1 MIYTKRYYEYIVE
14 LIIDKY
20 KNEFINCLPGHCI
33 KITGLGKEQV
43 LSLLN
48 KIRDNFPKIDS
59 FILSDKAEGSD
70 YISPTKLIELRNI
83 EAKPLLVVIPATSRT
98 AAEDSFGNATFKDI
112 SLQGIDEELY
122 SMLLFKAPPVTKTL
136 IEEVFN
142 YLGPIPLSD
151 RIQFVLS
158 IEEADWEKRAVGEN
172 LNHLGLIP
180 DSILSSE
187 DAKIRARLNFNS
199 ISTQKLSD
207 FNRTIF
213 ERIKELPLERNSIQ
227 KDIINFFKSSGNILS
242 RKELVNKIKS
252 LEPKLNFAYWPIPD
266 LNVNNVR
273 LNVEELKSSD
283 FKIVEGIKCLH
294 VPIGKSSKAKI
305 RITTTPTIKDIQEL
319 AYFRLILMASNGAAG
334 EFVQELKKIKN
345 STSRL
350 LYKDLNFTI
359 DANILTEGTYFIK
372 VLAEDA
378 NSVVLNS
385 DDRFKDDVVEKY
397 WQELKASKDNAEKNS
412 IERKLT
418 CDSEDF
424 YLTVTDEKEEKD
436 SVRKDKLNNIFQAYF
451 KFRID
456 QLKNGIVLS
465 EPVTEEGTN
474 QWIGNPSEA
483 TNTIFHVR
491 YDSKH
496 DYQINLSGKLY
507 QIERLFIKYSDQL
520 GQAIAV
526 ASNNPSQISLSSL
539 KFESFDLL
547 NQLAPPTLLNARKD
561 LFEAINNSA
570 PGKSGVLFTTSI
582 NEFYVLSLTYLN
594 EIFDWIK
601 LLREKFKQL
610 SPENTEEAKE
620 LHSLLLQLQSLDI
633 TSLQTRL
640 DDNRPLT
647 VKLLSPLHPLRLAWF
662 LNHIDLYNDWEGQT
676 VDNPKFRKEWFNN
689 LNNFFLQ
696 DLTPENNPL
705 ILLDNDNK
713 HPYQY
718 AGELSYGWG
727 IYLSSA
733 EDDKESNALTSV
745 NRQIKTFVSKIL
757 NINKENRIDNEVSE
771 TLIIRHLKNYISQH
785 PYTDCLVIN
794 IFNAGDAIAFSNAL
808 VELEADDTHKQ
819 LRYEIRLFKGDNSI
833 IDQGEGLKNLLN
845 PEFNVSEE
853 AEAFSQPS
861 SNRLFP
867 KLRFSI
873 NSIREFLVNPADFSA
888 HISFVISP
896 FPSKTEL
903 FKPDRKEISFFLN
916 GLIVSPAIE
925 VTENGSEI
933 QWNKFIYPNKF
944 ESEQVN
950 KSVTIFESIQTFV
963 AGALASK
970 YTEAIPATSLLLRE
984 ADKVLINNI
993 HDYSDWVVT
1002 FDRNLGPE
1010 VYDLP
1015 GKEGEIPFL
1024 LDYIPGEEI
1033 TGVSSYLTTRPT
1045 SEIVGLLGPHFKEYD
1060 ITIDSEGHNEMLKML
1075 LEDLRAVSSS
1085 LVMQL
1090 NSGKNKA
1097 FEVVGAAF
1105 TKRVLE
1111 KKGILTNSFLI
1122 PIDLHQNLF
1131 TGLNSE
1137 NKSRADHLLVKIDTE
1152 KRSIDFTV
1160 IEVKCRKSL
1169 SIADAGD
1176 LKDKMKEQMDN
1187 TILALKEHFDPQN
1200 FTSANRLDRTI
1211 KNKEL
1216 KSLLE
1221 FYIYRAIR
1229 YQHLSPNTG
1238 EYYLAFVQSLDSG
1251 FQMSFRELGL
1261 IYDFSSS
1268 KRHHKEEI
1276 NNDLTY
1282 FTFGAKLISE
1292 ILNQD
1297 SDLNTKRLEKADEDL
1312 AITDYFGSTEE
1323 LSPFMLQFGNRAS
1336 ESHSTP
1342 YIEVPTDSTE
1352 KVLEKPE
1359 VPIRVNKGIPTES
1372 KNELIKGTVN
1382 YPVYDTIIGKTSDS
1396 EQYGIIGKSIQGK
1409 NIAIDAN
1416 ETNTISLFGVQGGGK
1431 SYTIGTI
1438 TEMMLKQF
1446 PSINKLP
1453 APLSGVIFHYSE
1465 TMDYS
1470 PEAVSMI
1477 YPNDKEKETA
1487 MLKSKYG
1494 ADPDKL
1500 DDIILFAPADKL
1512 EERRMQFPSIEVK
1525 QIAFNSKELN
1535 VQDWMFLLGAV
1546 GNDATYVRQ
1555 LKAIMREIRTNI
1567 TISELRTR
1575 IETSVLLTN
1584 AQRALAQ
1591 QRLNFA
1597 SHYIDDNYS
1606 LKDNL
1611 KPGRLLIIDLRD
1623 EFIERDEA
1631 LGLFVIM
1638 LNIFSGVREV
1648 AGKSFNKFIVF
1659 DEAHKYMG
1667 NKDLTGTIVTA
1678 IREMRHKGVSI
1689 MIASQDP
1696 PSLPNEIIELSSIL
1710 IMHKFNSPQWLKH
1723 IQKSITPAA
1732 EINAND
1738 LASLAPGEA
1747 FIWAT
1752 KSTDKLIMTR
1762 PIKIFTRPRVT
1773 KHGGSTVE
1781 AI

>member
-20 KNEFINCLPGHCI
+20 KDEFTNCLPGHCI

-43 LSLLN
+43 LPLLN

-122 SMLLFKAPPVTKTL
+122 SMLLFKATPVTKAL
-136 IEEVFN
+136 VEDVFN

-151 RIQFVLS
+151 RIQFLLS
-158 IEEADWEKRAVGEN
+158 IEEADWEKSAVGEN

-180 DSILSSE
+180 DTILSSE

-227 KDIINFFKSSGNILS
+227 KDIVNFFKSSGNILS

-334 EFVQELKKIKN
+334 EFVQELKKVKN

-397 WQELKASKDNAEKNS
+397 WQDLKASKDDAEKSS

-520 GQAIAV
+520 GQAIAI

-547 NQLAPPTLLNARKD
+547 NQLAPSTLLNARKD

-582 NEFYVLSLTYLN
+582 NEFYVLALTYLD
-594 EIFDWIK
+594 EIFNWTN
-601 LLREKFKQL
+601 LLSKKFKQL

-640 DDNRPLT
+640 DDNRPLS

-745 NRQIKTFVSKIL
+745 NRQIKTFLSKIL

-771 TLIIRHLKNYISQH
+771 TLIKRHLKNYISQH

-808 VELEADDTHKQ
+808 IELEADDTHKQ

-873 NSIREFLVNPADFSA
+873 NSIREFLVNPADFSS

-903 FKPDRKEISFFLN
+903 FKPDRKEVSFFLN

-925 VTENGSEI
+925 VTENGGEI

-944 ESEQVN
+944 KSEQVN
-950 KSVTIFESIQTFV
+950 KSVTIFESIQIFV

-1060 ITIDSEGHNEMLKML
+1060 ITIDSEGHNGMLKML

-1200 FTSANRLDRTI
+1200 STSANRLDRTI

-1221 FYIYRAIR
+1221 FYIYRAMR

-1238 EYYLAFVQSLDSG
+1238 EYYLTFVQSLDSG

-1292 ILNQD
+1292 ILNPD
-1297 SDLNTKRLEKADEDL
+1297 SDLNTKRLEKANEDL

-1323 LSPFMLQFGNRAS
+1323 LSPFMLQFRNRAS

-1342 YIEVPTDSTE
+1342 YIEVQTDSTE
-1352 KVLEKPE
+1352 NVFEEPE
-1359 VPIRVNKGIPTES
+1359 VPITVNKDIPAES

-1409 NIAIDAN
+1409 KIAIDAN

-1597 SHYIDDNYS
+1597 SHYIDDTYS

-1648 AGKSFNKFIVF
+1648 AGKSFSKFIVF